1 MEIIVHQAILHVL
14 DTTLDAPVLSGSCM
28 EMTAEKTAYLQ
39 YHIEKLLASDDI
51 RQCRPLPD
59 SAFRYELE
67 QNKDFIDLSC
77 RIAGVLFDYMHA
89 HTTIPGADLA
99 VVDFTRDGQPWLGI
113 LKLNYKN
120 GYTHYTESVDGAP
133 VNSIIQQRACLPTQ
147 SVDGAPVNSIIQQRA
162 CLPTQSGKV
171 EEGALVD
178 LTDYSMKLLEKKFD
192 IDGHKEFYLSTVV
205 FQYTTAEPEK
215 KKLQAIQDAAVQAVQ
230 ENYQDEPHVEA
241 QVAMLI
247 ANQAADNDNRVTV
260 EQVRRQ
266 LAEEYPLAAVPF
278 DDYVEKSDVLEP
290 AQAQQ
295 PVTVSPAR
303 IRRME
308 SRSIHTA
315 SGIEVKIPTEILS
328 EDSAVEFLH
337 AEDGSVSLLIKNVI
351 L

>member
-99 VVDFTRDGQPWLGI
+99 VVDFTRDGQPWLAV

-133 VNSIIQQRACLPTQ
+133 VNSIIQQ
-147 SVDGAPVNSIIQQRA
+147 
-162 CLPTQSGKV
+162 
-171 EEGALVD
+171 
-178 LTDYSMKLLEKKFD
+178 
-192 IDGHKEFYLSTVV
+192 
-205 FQYTTAEPEK
+205 
-215 KKLQAIQDAAVQAVQ
+215 DAAVQAVQ

-241 QVAMLI
+241 QVAMII
-247 ANQAADNDNRVTV
+247 ANQAADNDNKVTV
-260 EQVRRQ
+260 EQVRQQ

-278 DDYVEKSDVLEP
+278 DDYVEKSDILEP

-295 PVTVSPAR
+295 PVTVSPSR

-337 AEDGSVSLLIKNVI
+337 AEDGSISLLIKNVI

>member
-133 VNSIIQQRACLPTQ
+133 VNSIIQQRACLPPERQGGGRRTGGPDRLLHEAAGEKVRHRRPQ
-147 SVDGAPVNSIIQQRA
+147 GVLPLHRRFPVHHSRA
-162 CLPTQSGKV
+162 GKKSCRPFRTPPSRLCRRTIRMSPTWRHRWPCSLPIRP
-171 EEGALVD
+171 
-178 LTDYSMKLLEKKFD
+178 LT
-192 IDGHKEFYLSTVV
+192 
-205 FQYTTAEPEK
+205 TTT
-215 KKLQAIQDAAVQAVQ
+215 
-230 ENYQDEPHVEA
+230 
-241 QVAMLI
+241 
-247 ANQAADNDNRVTV
+247 R
-260 EQVRRQ
+260 
-266 LAEEYPLAAVPF
+266 
-278 DDYVEKSDVLEP
+278 
-290 AQAQQ
+290 
-295 PVTVSPAR
+295 
-303 IRRME
+303 
-308 SRSIHTA
+308 
-315 SGIEVKIPTEILS
+315 
-328 EDSAVEFLH
+328 
-337 AEDGSVSLLIKNVI
+337 
-351 L
+351 